1 MDVNCNL
8 FFLEMKNFN
17 KILIVFS
24 VLFCSNSFAQS
35 NKTVTTYGTTFDAI
49 EEVSENWKILDGLK
63 EGSPITTQLSGKI
76 IEVCQ
81 AKGCWMNVV
90 LDNGSEV
97 FVKFKDYGFF
107 VPKDA
112 AGDTV
117 VMQGEVTLE
126 ELSVEAQKHYAKDK
140 GASEGELE
148 LILRPKKTLKFIA
161 DGVAITTEP

>member
-1 MDVNCNL
+1 
-8 FFLEMKNFN
+8 MKNFN

-24 VLFCSNSFAQS
+24 VLFCSNGIAQD
-35 NKTVTTYGTTFDAI
+35 NKTVTTFGSTFDAI
-49 EEVSENWKILDGLK
+49 EEVSENWKILDELK

-76 IEVCQ
+76 TEVCQ
-81 AKGCWMNVV
+81 AKGCWMKVV

-107 VPKDA
+107 VPTDA

-117 VMQGEVTLE
+117 TMQGELAIE

-148 LILRPKKTLKFIA
+148 LILRPKKTIKFMA
-161 DGVAITTEP
+161 DGVAISAEP

>member
-1 MDVNCNL
+1 
-8 FFLEMKNFN
+8 MKNFN

-24 VLFCSNSFAQS
+24 VLLCSKTFAQS
-35 NKTVTTYGTTFDAI
+35 NTSETSYGASFERTAD
-49 EEVSENWKILDGLK
+49 VSENWKVLDGLK
-63 EGSPITTQLSGKI
+63 QDTPVATQLSGRI
-76 IEVCQ
+76 TEVCQ

-107 VPKDA
+107 VPTDT

-117 VMQGEVTLE
+117 VMQGKVTLE
-126 ELSVEAQKHYAKDK
+126 ELSVEEQKHYAKDK

-148 LILRPKKTLKFIA
+148 LIIQPKKTLKFVA
-161 DGVAITTEP
+161 DGVAITAEP

>member
-1 MDVNCNL
+1 
-8 FFLEMKNFN
+8 MKNFN

-24 VLFCSNSFAQS
+24 VLFCTNAFAQS
-35 NKTVTTYGTTFDAI
+35 NKTAITYGASFEAI
-49 EEVSENWKILDGLK
+49 EEVSNNWKVLDELK
-63 EGSPITTQLSGKI
+63 EGNTITTQLSGKI
-76 IEVCQ
+76 TEVCQ
-81 AKGCWMNVV
+81 AKGCWMNVL

-107 VPKDA
+107 VPTNA
-112 AGDTV
+112 AGNTV

-148 LILRPKKTLKFIA
+148 LIIRPKKTLKFIA
-161 DGVAITTEP
+161 DGVAITPEP